1 MTVISDVF
9 ILDVS
14 DNEDL
19 EYRDKKYCV
28 CVSVLGN
35 KCLLINSK
43 NSGIYDELEIDS
55 SDYEPNG
62 KPRFVACKNL
72 FEFKECEIIKRLGSF
87 NYSNMV
93 KILDK
98 LKAKNRKQFV
108 DVIIELDK
116 WLKNYERNKL
126 ADVFKKR

>member
-19 EYRDKKYCV
+19 EYRDTKYCV
-28 CVSVLGN
+28 CVSVLNN

-55 SDYEPNG
+55 SDYDPQG
-62 KPRFVACKNL
+62 GVRFVACKNI
-72 FEFKECEIIKRLGSF
+72 FEFSESEIIRKLGNL
-87 NYSNMV
+87 NYANMK
-93 KILDK
+93 KILDM
-98 LKAKNRKQFV
+98 LKAKNRKQLA
-108 DVIIELDK
+108 DIITELDE
-116 WLKNYERNKL
+116 WISGYSQNKL
-126 ADVFKKR
+126 LDAYKNR